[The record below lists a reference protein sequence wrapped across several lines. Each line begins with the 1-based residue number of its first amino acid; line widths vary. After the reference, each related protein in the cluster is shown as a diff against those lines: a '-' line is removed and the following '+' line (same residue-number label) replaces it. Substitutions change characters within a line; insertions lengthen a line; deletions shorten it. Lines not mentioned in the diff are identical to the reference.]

1 MDSSNVSN
9 IIISTI
15 NNIFSQI
22 FSSIDNDI
30 YVILD
35 DFTFINSNILNDNY
49 FSKLFGSSSKNG
61 ILLICNALIFGF
73 LLYYSFKLIFSHLG
87 ITESESPSKFIFK
100 LIIFGICMNFSLF
113 ICEQIIYINSLVSNA
128 LRQVGENLYDFEICF
143 STLVQKLNSII
154 SIDRDSLNILSL
166 DGILKTLISFGMLSL
181 VLTYSVRYILVKV
194 FVLISPFAFLS
205 LCTKAT
211 SIFFRS
217 WFKSFL
223 SLLLIQDF
231 VALVLLLI
239 FSLDLSPN
247 NLFSK
252 FILIAAIFI
261 LTKSNTYIKEIIGG
275 ISTDFSMGINN
286 LKGMFYK

>member
-1 MDSSNVSN
+1 MDTSNVSN
-9 IIISTI
+9 VIISTI

-30 YVILD
+30 YVVLD
-35 DFTFINSNILNDNY
+35 DFTFINSDILNDNY

-61 ILLICNALIFGF
+61 ILLICNALVFGF

-87 ITESESPSKFIFK
+87 ITETESPTKFIFK

-113 ICEQIIYINSLVSNA
+113 ICEQIIYINSLFSNA
-128 LRQVGENLYDFEICF
+128 LRQVGENLYNFEISF

-154 SIDRDSLNILSL
+154 SIDKDSLNILSL

-217 WFKSFL
+217 WFKSLL

-231 VALVLLLI
+231 VAIVLLLI
-239 FSLDLSPN
+239 FSLDLSPT

-252 FILIAAIFI
+252 FILIASIFI

>member
-49 FSKLFGSSSKNG
+49 FSRLFGSSSKSG

-73 LLYYSFKLIFSHLG
+73 LLYYSFKLLFSHLG

-154 SIDRDSLNILSL
+154 SIDKDTLNILSL

-231 VALVLLLI
+231 VAIVLLLI
-239 FSLDLSPN
+239 FSLDLSPT

>member
-128 LRQVGENLYDFEICF
+128 LRQVGENLYNFEICF

-154 SIDRDSLNILSL
+154 SIDKDNLNILSL
-166 DGILKTLISFGMLSL
+166 DGIFKTLISFGMLSL

-231 VALVLLLI
+231 VAIVLLLI
-239 FSLDLSPN
+239 FSLDLSPT

-261 LTKSNTYIKEIIGG
+261 LTKSNTYIREIIGG

>member
-128 LRQVGENLYDFEICF
+128 LRQVGENLYNFEICF

-154 SIDRDSLNILSL
+154 SIDKDNLNILSL
-166 DGILKTLISFGMLSL
+166 DGIFKTLISFGMLSL

-194 FVLISPFAFLS
+194 FILISPFAFLS
-205 LCTKAT
+205 LCTKST
-211 SIFFRS
+211 SIFFKS

-231 VALVLLLI
+231 VAIVLLLI
-239 FSLDLSPN
+239 FSLDLSPT